1 MQQDMEVISYFLH
14 RFTRNSVLD
23 FYLLNAKSFKELY
36 DFEKELT

>member
-1 MQQDMEVISYFLH
+1 MEAISYFL
-14 RFTRNSVLD
+14 RGITRNSVLD